1 MLTIHF
7 GDLHGTYHEPAGN
20 PGKPGSPNGV
30 PDRAV
35 QQRPGSTA
43 SPEAAPG
50 AAASAPK
57 PRSPGNAGHRIGN
70 DVRSMSTTQS
80 AGSTHAGGA
89 VLPDRYIAHP
99 DGDLRSDTA
108 NPGIFIDERGRRY
121 MQSNGNLYGVTRS
134 KDEGE
139 ANGTWRVI
147 VHDEPVKPG
156 IPVKQN
162 ADGRWTVQND
172 VGLQGGHRSAADK
185 ANLQASVQATRSAL
199 QSNRTNNAAKLQE
212 LDKANADVNDAR
224 RQKAE
229 LETKKDTITRDLND
243 ARSQA
248 QEYQLKSEK
257 SRRDTED
264 AQRRYDSAQSSQSI
278 QSSDLPFGVG
288 ELWNTGQ
295 RLHSAFEDKSTV
307 DTFRLFQQ
315 QNEDAH
321 RKWTAKAL
329 DYQRRL
335 TEVETDHR
343 RVTDSIARIETQIS
357 GLHSDVRALEHEQW
371 NLNRELD
378 DLERELAGIERE
390 HPGL

>member
-7 GDLHGTYHEPAGN
+7 GEVHSTYHEPAGN
-20 PGKPGSPNGV
+20 SGKSGSTNGV
-30 PDRAV
+30 PDRPV

-50 AAASAPK
+50 AAAPAPS

-80 AGSTHAGGA
+80 AGSTHARGS

-99 DGDLRSDTA
+99 NGDLRSDTE

-121 MQSNGNLYGVTRS
+121 MRSNGNLYGVTRS
-134 KDEGE
+134 KDKGE

-162 ADGRWTVQND
+162 ADGRWTAQSD

-199 QSNRTNNAAKLQE
+199 QSNRTNNAVKLQE
-212 LDKANADVNDAR
+212 LDRANADVNDAR

-229 LETKKDTITRDLND
+229 LETKKDRITHDLNE

-248 QEYQLKSEK
+248 QEYQSKSEQ
-257 SRRDTED
+257 SRLDTED
-264 AQRRYDSAQSSQSI
+264 AQRRYDKAQSPVSTES
-278 QSSDLPFGVG
+278 PFGAG
-288 ELWNTGQ
+288 ELWSTGQ
-295 RLHSAFEDKSTV
+295 RLHSVFEDASTV
-307 DTFRLFQQ
+307 ASFRFRQQ
-315 QNEDAH
+315 QNENAH
-321 RKWTAKAL
+321 REWTAKAL
-329 DYQRRL
+329 DYQRGL
-335 TEVETDHR
+335 TEVENDHR
-343 RVTDSIARIETQIS
+343 RVADSIAQAETRIS
-357 GLHSDVRALEHEQW
+357 RLHSDVRALEHEHRD
-371 NLNRELD
+371 LNKELA

-390 HPGL
+390 HPGLH

>member
-7 GDLHGTYHEPAGN
+7 GDVHGTTYREPAGN
-20 PGKPGSPNGV
+20 TGKSGSPNGV
-30 PDRAV
+30 PDRPG

-43 SPEAAPG
+43 SPETAPG
-50 AAASAPK
+50 AAAPASK

-80 AGSTHAGGA
+80 TGSTHAQGA

-99 DGDLRSDTA
+99 NGDLRSDTE
-108 NPGIFIDERGRRY
+108 NPGILIDERGRRY
-121 MQSNGNLYGVTRS
+121 MQSNGNLYGITRG
-134 KDEGE
+134 KDQGE
-139 ANGTWRVI
+139 ANGTWRLI

-162 ADGRWTVQND
+162 ADGRWTLQSD

-199 QSNRTNNAAKLQE
+199 QSNRSNNAVKLQE
-212 LDKANADVNDAR
+212 LDRANADVNDAR

-229 LETKKDTITRDLND
+229 LERKKDRITHDLND

-248 QEYQLKSEK
+248 QEYQLKSEQ

-264 AQRRYDSAQSSQSI
+264 AQKRYDRAQSSANT
-278 QSSDLPFGVG
+278 DLPFGVG

-295 RLHSAFEDKSTV
+295 RLHSVFEDASTV
-307 DTFRLFQQ
+307 DTFRFHQQ
-315 QNEDAH
+315 QNEDEH

-329 DYQRRL
+329 DYQRGL
-335 TEVETDHR
+335 TEVENDHR
-343 RVTDSIARIETQIS
+343 RVADSIAQTETRIS
-357 GLHSDVRALEHEQW
+357 NLHSQVRALEHEHRS
-371 NLNRELD
+371 LDRELA

-390 HPGL
+390 HPGLH